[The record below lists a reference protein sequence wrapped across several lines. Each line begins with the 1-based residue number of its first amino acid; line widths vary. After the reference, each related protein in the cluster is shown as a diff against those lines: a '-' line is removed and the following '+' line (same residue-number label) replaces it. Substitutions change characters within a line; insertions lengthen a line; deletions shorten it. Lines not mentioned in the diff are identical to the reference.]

1 MLDEVHKLD
10 LSDENK
16 YLWHYPL
23 SKVKEIIQNYK
34 SKMDIDEIVD
44 PYKDS
49 DLFVVVR
56 NPYDRLVSAYYHWE
70 SMHHPVETL
79 NSIGLMNRL
88 IGESL
93 DAVKADYLYRGGHY
107 IPQYDFV
114 FDYSTS
120 DNGMQINGCK
130 NQFHREHRRRI
141 VKHILRHDYLKNDFD
156 NLVNMY
162 GLNITLIDKKSAK
175 RRKHGKAT
183 LTKYEI
189 NAENLK
195 RIEAF
200 YAKDFDE
207 FGFTRMNSTDR
218 IMDKK

>member
-1 MLDEVHKLD
+1 MTKFRNLK
-10 LSDENK
+10 S
-16 YLWHYPL
+16 Y
-23 SKVKEIIQNYK
+23 SGIEILNDIQGSSGTIYSQGWYN
-34 SKMDIDEIVD
+34 
-44 PYKDS
+44 
-49 DLFVVVR
+49 
-56 NPYDRLVSAYYHWE
+56 VSFGSPAP
-70 SMHHPVETL
+70 MNAGQL
-79 NSIGLMNRL
+79 NAAP
-88 IGESL
+88 E
-93 DAVKADYLYRGGHY
+93 
-107 IPQYDFV
+107 YDFV

-120 DNGMQINGCK
+120 DNDMQSNGCK

-156 NLVNMY
+156 NLVNLY

-175 RRKHGKAT
+175 RRKHGKAI

-207 FGFTRMNSTDR
+207 FEMCNHLG
-218 IMDKK
+218 